1 MNLEVESEVENLR
14 IFDLNGHMVIFK
26 EALLGKQISLN
37 LEELTAGVYLLEANL
52 SDAKTFRKEF
62 VLK

>member
-1 MNLEVESEVENLR
+1 
-14 IFDLNGHMVIFK
+14 MVIFK